1 MPSYRKRSDGTL
13 LLGEVEVRC
22 LYPDR
27 KFDIPLKDSVANEL
41 GFDRII
47 PTERPTCDPTTHK
60 VVRDGQEEI
69 DSLWYTKWKV
79 EPFTTEEKTLYDE
92 QAAALEKTNRTG
104 KLEHS
109 DWTQF
114 TDSPLTDSKKEE
126 WKTYRQA
133 LRDLPTASGWPYT
146 HTWPTE
152 PSA

>member
-47 PTERPTCDPTTHK
+47 PTEKPSYESSTHK
-60 VVRDGQEEI
+60 VVRDGEEEI

-79 EPFTTEEKTLYDE
+79 EPLTTEEKTSYDE
-92 QAAALEKTNRTG
+92 RAAALEKSIRND
-104 KLEHS
+104 KLKDT
-109 DWTQF
+109 DWTQVL
-114 TDSPLTDSKKEE
+114 DSPFTDSKKEE

-133 LRDLPTASGWPYT
+133 LRDLPTASGWPLT
-146 HTWPTE
+146 HSWPTE